1 MSDVYEE
8 PERED
13 PMTSKEHIGIAI
25 RAAKVASTVLQL
37 LGTTRRSIAQ
47 LIIRQTAEELREL
60 AKAVDEAEE

>member
-1 MSDVYEE
+1 
-8 PERED
+8 
-13 PMTSKEHIGIAI
+13 MTSKEHIGIAI